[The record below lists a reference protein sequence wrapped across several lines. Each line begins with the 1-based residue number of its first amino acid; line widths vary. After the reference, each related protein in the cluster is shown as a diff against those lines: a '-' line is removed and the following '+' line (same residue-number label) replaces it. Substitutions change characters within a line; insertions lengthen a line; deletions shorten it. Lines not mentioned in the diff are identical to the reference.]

1 MQNNELNLR
10 TLDPMISEIS
20 KLIGEKEKY
29 EHQSYLSVL
38 ELLKLR
44 LRVMITQ
51 REEAEEAHRYS
62 INFLISFRNEFYYL
76 TFEILIFQTV

>member
-1 MQNNELNLR
+1 MHRNELNLR
-10 TLDPMISEIS
+10 TLDPGLTEIA
-20 KLIGEKEKY
+20 KLIMEKEKY

-51 REEAEEAHRYS
+51 REEAEEAHR
-62 INFLISFRNEFYYL
+62 
-76 TFEILIFQTV
+76 

>member
-1 MQNNELNLR
+1 VRSNDLNLR
-10 TLDPMISEIS
+10 TLDPGLSEIA
-20 KLIGEKEKY
+20 KLITEKEKY

-51 REEAEEAHRYS
+51 REEAEEAHR
-62 INFLISFRNEFYYL
+62 
-76 TFEILIFQTV
+76 

>member
-1 MQNNELNLR
+1 MQGNIMQNNELNLR
-10 TLDPMISEIS
+10 TLDPGLAEIS
-20 KLIGEKEKY
+20 KLITEKEKY

-51 REEAEEAHRYS
+51 REEAEEAHR
-62 INFLISFRNEFYYL
+62 
-76 TFEILIFQTV
+76 